1 MSGSTIL
8 GRVAFGAGL
17 LLVLFASAVGSPV
30 LSHTKAAD
38 IIAALAE
45 QIRENY
51 VFPDKGEEAAAMLEK
66 NAAAGEY
73 EGLEGPAL
81 AMKLT
86 EQLQALTKDRHFAV
100 RAFAPGAGGAP
111 APAPMERRRTTP
123 VRRVERLNG
132 NIGYVDLRGFP
143 MRAEVEDD
151 IHATMRLMSGADA
164 LIFDMRGNGGGDPET
179 VQLVCSY
186 LFAKDKPVHLNSLYF
201 RPANE
206 TTEFWTQPEA
216 VRGEGF
222 AKTPVWVLTSSYTF
236 SGAEEFTYN
245 LKTRQRATIVGERTG
260 GGAHPVDRFEVADG
274 LAAMIPVGRAI
285 NPVTGTNWEGT
296 GVEPDVAVPA
306 DKALE
311 KAIELALDALAR
323 SDDPQVASDAAWVL
337 FDQRVANAPLRLTP
351 AQLDEAAGDY
361 GERQIVRRGEA
372 LWYARRGVSA
382 RETKMLAAEKDVFA
396 LEGVPGFR
404 LELVRGADGGVTG
417 VRGVYRDGHS
427 DLSERV
433 D

>member
-1 MSGSTIL
+1 MRGSTIL
-8 GRVAFGAGL
+8 GRAAFGMGL
-17 LLVLFASAVGSPV
+17 LLALFASALGSPLLGNTRV
-30 LSHTKAAD
+30 GDA
-38 IIAALAE
+38 IAALAE

-51 VFPDKGEEAAAMLEK
+51 VFPEKGEEAASMLEK
-66 NAAAGEY
+66 NAAEGQY
-73 EGLEGPAL
+73 DGLEGPAL

-86 EQLQALTKDRHFAV
+86 EQLQALTKDRHFSV
-100 RAFAPGAGGAP
+100 RAFAPTAGSVP

-132 NIGYVDLRGFP
+132 NIGYVDLRGFA
-143 MRAEVEDD
+143 MRAEVEED
-151 IHATMRLMSGADA
+151 IHAMMRLMSGSDA

-186 LFAKDKPVHLNSLYF
+186 LFPKDKPVHLNSLYF
-201 RPANE
+201 RPADE
-206 TTEFWTQPEA
+206 TTEFWTQPES
-216 VRGEGF
+216 VRGDGF
-222 AKTPVWVLTSSYTF
+222 AETPVWVLTSSYTF

-311 KAIELALDALAR
+311 KAIELALDVLAH
-323 SDDPQVASDAAWVL
+323 SGDPEVAGDAAWVL
-337 FDQRVANAPLRLTP
+337 FDQRAANSTLRLTT
-351 AQLDEAAGDY
+351 AQLDEASGDY
-361 GERQIVRRGEA
+361 GERQIVRRGDD
-372 LWYARRGVSA
+372 LYYARRGVSA
-382 RETKMLAAEKDVFA
+382 RETRLIAADTDVFA

-404 LELVRGADGGVTG
+404 LELVRGSDGVVTG

-427 DLSERV
+427 DANERRN
-433 D
+433 